1 MSLLE
6 FNSKSLKFLPQLL
19 TALLVSDS
27 VCILM
32 TFSLFSLPKMF
43 SVSPYIIPV
52 SLPVAQVRLIHSH
65 WSGSDEILRSHWLT
79 NILRHYWIIFCL
91 GWAFSLWIYLS
102 EILMSVSNLKLIPYN
117 VWYISIM
124 CMWSSSEDVT
134 LLVWA
139 VLEESDLW
147 PDKNILILS
156 HTHTHNLSLLQVFLT
171 FSIFMTLTLSLERYL
186 VVSNPHHKVIINN
199 FN

>member
-6 FNSKSLKFLPQLL
+6 FNSKSMKFLPQLL

-134 LLVWA
+134 LLVCA
-139 VLEESDLW
+139 TSVYRSYIGGVW
-147 PDKNILILS
+147 PLARQKYFDPLS
-156 HTHTHNLSLLQVFLT
+156 
-171 FSIFMTLTLSLERYL
+171 
-186 VVSNPHHKVIINN
+186 
-199 FN
+199 